1 MPCGETP
8 ESSFLFIPDLTDKAT
23 GWVLI
28 VLIVLYVGSQLV
40 STLLMSATAD
50 KNQRMI
56 FLALPFL
63 FVAFIW
69 QFPAGLLVYWIT
81 TNLWTILQQ
90 SIIKKRL
97 GPLREEA
104 MAAAKAA
111 KEQAELEESKGKGK
125 GKGGKDGKDDK
136 RRRPR
141 ARQALPHRRGGLGRR
156 RRLQVARRQR
166 PSAGTAAQEEEALGA
181 PPVSDAPASAADR
194 VRDLLERVNDAL
206 ALEAEVE
213 IEQDDEGVIRATL
226 HAEDLGLFIGRHGT
240 TIDAVQ
246 HLAYRAAAAADDG
259 PQRVIVDAAGYR
271 ERRATALHRQAD
283 EAAEDA
289 LRTGRPVALDAM
301 SATERKVVHEHLKDR
316 EDVETYSEG
325 TEPDRHLVVAP
336 LAERTVSRFS
346 SPRRRETAAR
356 RPGRGPRRSG
366 GADVGP
372 RPQAGAQ
379 RPHRGLAERARGP
392 RASVRRGGSRTSAP
406 ARACRG
412 SCSRSR
418 CRTREVVLVE
428 SVGKKCAWME
438 RDGRAPGA
446 RERCGSRARAWRSW
460 RRRRST
466 W

>member
-1 MPCGETP
+1 M
-8 ESSFLFIPDLTDKAT
+8 LVA
-23 GWVLI
+23 LI
-28 VLIVLYVGSQLV
+28 ILYVGSQLV

-125 GKGGKDGKDDK
+125 GKGGKGG
-136 RRRPR
+136 RTARAAAARSASSPRPPR
-141 ARQALPHRRGGLGRR
+141 WPPVSGGGSKARSGA
-156 RRLQVARRQR
+156 QR
-166 PSAGTAAQEEEALGA
+166 PTARPAAQEEEALGA

-271 ERRATALHRQAD
+271 ERRARRCTARPTRPP
-283 EAAEDA
+283 
-289 LRTGRPVALDAM
+289 RTRC
-301 SATERKVVHEHLKDR
+301 
-316 EDVETYSEG
+316 
-325 TEPDRHLVVAP
+325 AP
-336 LAERTVSRFS
+336 
-346 SPRRRETAAR
+346 AAR
-356 RPGRGPRRSG
+356 
-366 GADVGP
+366 
-372 RPQAGAQ
+372 
-379 RPHRGLAERARGP
+379 
-392 RASVRRGGSRTSAP
+392 
-406 ARACRG
+406 
-412 SCSRSR
+412 SRS
-418 CRTREVVLVE
+418 T
-428 SVGKKCAWME
+428 
-438 RDGRAPGA
+438 P
-446 RERCGSRARAWRSW
+446 
-460 RRRRST
+460 
-466 W
+466 